1 MGLVNVINISIVF
14 PGKTLFTGLSFQIQ
28 PGDRIGLV
36 GPNGSGKTTLL
47 RLLNGDLQPESG
59 EIVFTKGLRTGYL
72 PQDIQEALSGNL
84 IDCVFY
90 SIAGRR
96 QLEEKISRLE
106 TALHTPGSSEE
117 TLRLSHELT
126 EAHQELAQLSQTYP
140 RYEAE
145 KILLGLGF
153 HRNELSKPI
162 SSFSG
167 GWKMRA
173 ALARLLYQKPDLLL
187 LDEPTN
193 HLDVPSVKWLEEF
206 LMEFRGALVLVSH
219 DREFLNGQI
228 RRTISFEPEGIRI
241 YNGNYEEY
249 LKAREEQRRVLEAKA
264 KNQEQKVKEAQR
276 FIERFKAKASKA
288 RQAQSKIKLISKMEM
303 VKTFKKEKTIRFE
316 FPPVEPSGRVVFT
329 LEGVSK
335 TLGGNCLY
343 SDINLTVM
351 RGERIALIGPNGCG
365 KTTLLKLLAG
375 ELRPDKGRVR
385 VGHGVKIGYFAQH
398 HSEMLVPER
407 TVLEEVA
414 DCAQDKTIGFL
425 RNVCGA
431 FLFSGNDV
439 EKPIRVLSG
448 GEKARVLLAK
458 LLVNPG
464 NVMIMDE
471 PTNHLDIIS
480 SDTLIEALA
489 KYQGTLVFVSHN
501 KYFINKLATKIWDVS
516 GQGIE
521 EYPGNLS
528 EYNEHLTRTDRR
540 PAGGGYQPP
549 SNEQRP
555 AQVDGTVKKRKS
567 KKEIKRERAEMRRR
581 IQEALNPIRSSIQEL
596 EDKIS
601 ALEVRQREIE
611 EGLTNPE
618 LFKGNNKGPA
628 LAQEYKTIKE
638 ALDKLLNQWEEQQW
652 LLEQTK
658 TRLGVNEGE
667 S

>member
-1 MGLVNVINISIVF
+1 MSLVNIINISIIF
-14 PGKTLFTGLSFQIQ
+14 PGKTLFSGLSFQIQ

-47 RLLNGDLQPESG
+47 RLLNGDLQPEAG

-84 IDCVFY
+84 MDCVFY

-96 QLEEKISRLE
+96 ELEDKVSRLE
-106 TALHTPGSSEE
+106 TALHGAGSKEE
-117 TLRLSHELT
+117 SIRLSDELT

-153 HRNELSKPI
+153 HRDELSRPI

-193 HLDVPSVKWLEEF
+193 HLDIPSVKWLEEF
-206 LMEFRGALVLVSH
+206 LMGFRGALVLVSH
-219 DREFLNGQI
+219 DREFLSGQI
-228 RRTISFEPEGIRI
+228 RRTISFEPEGVRI
-241 YNGNYEEY
+241 YNGNYEAY

-288 RQAQSKIKLISKMEM
+288 RQAQSKIKLIKKMEM

-316 FPPVEPSGRVVFT
+316 FPPVERSGRVVFT

-335 TLGGNCLY
+335 TFGENCLY
-343 SDINLTVM
+343 SGVNLTVM
-351 RGERIALIGPNGCG
+351 RGDRIAVIGPNGCG

-375 ELRPDKGRVR
+375 ELRPDKGRIR
-385 VGHGVKIGYFAQH
+385 TGHGVKIGYFAQH
-398 HSEMLVPER
+398 HSETLVPER

-414 DCAQDKTIGFL
+414 DCAQDKSTGFL

-431 FLFSGNDV
+431 FLFSGHDV

-480 SDTLIEALA
+480 SETLIEALE
-489 KYQGTLVFVSHN
+489 KYQGTLIFVSHN

-516 GQGIE
+516 GPAIE
-521 EYPGNLS
+521 EYPGNLN
-528 EYNEHLTRTDRR
+528 EYYEHLGLASR
-540 PAGGGYQPP
+540 QPIEEQYSSR
-549 SNEQRP
+549 SNEQWP
-555 AQVDGTVKKRKS
+555 AQVDDTTKKRKS
-567 KKEIKRERAEMRRR
+567 KKEIKRERAEMRRK
-581 IQEALNPIRSSIQEL
+581 IQEALNPIRSSIKRL

-601 ALEVRQREIE
+601 ALEVRQKEIE
-611 EGLTNPE
+611 KDLANPE
-618 LFKGNNKGPA
+618 LFKDNNKGPA
-628 LAQEYKTIKE
+628 LAQEYKRIKQD
-638 ALDKLLNQWEEQQW
+638 LDKLLNEWEEQQW
-652 LLEQTK
+652 ELEQTM
-658 TRLGVNEGE
+658 TTLEINEGE